1 MALKDIFTMIKA
13 DRYTADG
20 CEEIKKAQKAIAED
34 AGLPDGTIRHRKD
47 GDYVKQGGKWKPAPA
62 GKAPGAKTGP
72 GKSPNETINAKRA
85 QQKESEKADYNRNI
99 RSFHENT
106 GLNGGPEEVLA
117 RKEAE
122 KADRKQDNL
131 QPGKRDDSMFKAKD
145 KVEFARHGKYMNG
158 EIESI
163 RKDWKGNVQM
173 QVKGEDGQ
181 SYFVEAGDI
190 TKHSSLESK
199 PAETPKASW
208 NDAKVGLSNQAGVP
222 LSLNAITFGMTP
234 AWAEKH
240 GYSKDDVNGTAAE
253 VKLAKQIITNQDWSN
268 PEDAVK
274 KINDMGFGYTNW
286 KVTES
291 QGDKVKIASKDS
303 LGNTRELT
311 IKKPQSAP
319 ATSTET
325 KSTDAPK
332 SKSRN
337 TLMLEKK
344 GFKEVEKGGSHP
356 KLPRFQYESKSGKT
370 YNVYRDIDGD
380 GYFYHVQTPGGFTKT
395 MRDVGEIKKYLDSDG
410 GNWGHA
416 PDPRGLLRR
425 PYTEKDLIKSNKDAA
440 PRELTGDCKIRIRK
454 R

>member
-1 MALKDIFTMIKA
+1 MGLKDIFTMIKA

-20 CEEIKKAQKAIAED
+20 REEIKKAQKAMAED
-34 AGLPDGTIRHRKD
+34 AGLPDGTLRHRKD
-47 GDYVKQGGKWKPAPA
+47 GDYIKQGGKWKPAPA

-190 TKHSSLESK
+190 TKHSSSESK
-199 PAETPKASW
+199 PTEPKLKEGVMNSKKAQAFKPELEEIRKSNPSRFRENLIDILSSW
-208 NDAKVGLSNQAGVP
+208 TDQNDAYLQNSALTN
-222 LSLNAITFGMTP
+222 LMNLYNY
-234 AWAEKH
+234 ER
-240 GYSKDDVNGTAAE
+240 
-253 VKLAKQIITNQDWSN
+253 KQMYET
-268 PEDAVK
+268 
-274 KINDMGFGYTNW
+274 
-286 KVTES
+286 
-291 QGDKVKIASKDS
+291 GD
-303 LGNTRELT
+303 
-311 IKKPQSAP
+311 SAP
-319 ATSTET
+319 
-325 KSTDAPK
+325 
-332 SKSRN
+332 R
-337 TLMLEKK
+337 
-344 GFKEVEKGGSHP
+344 V
-356 KLPRFQYESKSGKT
+356 
-370 YNVYRDIDGD
+370 
-380 GYFYHVQTPGGFTKT
+380 
-395 MRDVGEIKKYLDSDG
+395 
-410 GNWGHA
+410 
-416 PDPRGLLRR
+416 
-425 PYTEKDLIKSNKDAA
+425 
-440 PRELTGDCKIRIRK
+440 LTGDCKIRIRK